1 LSKRPS
7 LSGFGK
13 QSIFVALDFFRLCF
27 ASLKPAYFFKGSSSH
42 GRGLS
47 AEFDLSVLATIRN
60 SVSSTYCSRL
70 HLSRF
75 WGVRIQTLMKG
86 SEPIQ
91 SYENADHNS
100 ESFSTDLLLRIF
112 RRAAGGQI

>member
-1 LSKRPS
+1 MSN
-7 LSGFGK
+7 
-13 QSIFVALDFFRLCF
+13 
-27 ASLKPAYFFKGSSSH
+27 

-47 AEFDLSVLATIRN
+47 AELDLSVLVTTRN
-60 SVSSTYCSRL
+60 SVNSTYCSRL
-70 HLSRF
+70 HLSGF

-91 SYENADHNS
+91 SYENADYNS
-100 ESFSTDLLLRIF
+100 GSSNTDLLLRIF